1 MPPPLRLQRRMLPRA
16 RFRDRFFT
24 RQTAEAIAAP
34 SSIVTAGVGTAAGV
48 LLWGV
53 APPAALLGALA
64 YGGWVL
70 TRMPRNS
77 RSADVVI
84 DPQRLHD
91 PWRGY
96 VREALQAEQR
106 FDAAVGSTPPGPLRD
121 RLAEMGERVAE
132 AVNESWR
139 IANHGQQ
146 LELALGRFDPI
157 TQLER
162 RLAEA
167 RGDPQVAT
175 SVRRQI
181 DAYRRIEATAID
193 ARERLRLLDARLDE
207 TVANAVE
214 VGLRVGDPVEVGAL
228 DGDVESLV
236 TEMEALRR
244 GLEETAGLTSRG
256 ISAM

>member
-1 MPPPLRLQRRMLPRA
+1 MLPRA
-16 RFRDRFFT
+16 SFRDRFFT
-24 RQTAEAIAAP
+24 RETAEAIVAP
-34 SSIVTAGVGTAAGV
+34 SSIVTAGAGTAVGV
-48 LLWGV
+48 LLLGV
-53 APPAALLGALA
+53 SPLAAVLGAVA

-70 TRMPRNS
+70 TRMPRNP
-77 RSADVVI
+77 RTADVLI

-91 PWRGY
+91 PWRDH

-106 FDAAVGSTPPGPLRD
+106 FDAAVESTPEGPLRD
-121 RLAEMGERVAE
+121 RLAEMGARVSE

-157 TQLER
+157 DQLER
-162 RLAEA
+162 RLADA
-167 RGDPQVAT
+167 GGDQRVAT

-207 TVANAVE
+207 TVASAVE
-214 VGLRVGDPVEVGAL
+214 VSLRVGDPVEVGAL

-244 GLEETAGLTSRG
+244 GLEETAGLTARG
-256 ISAM
+256 VSAM

>member
-1 MPPPLRLQRRMLPRA
+1 MLPRA
-16 RFRDRFFT
+16 SFRDRFFT
-24 RQTAEAIAAP
+24 RQTAQAITAP
-34 SSIVTAGVGTAAGV
+34 SSIVTAGAGTAVGV
-48 LLWGV
+48 LLLGLT
-53 APPAALLGALA
+53 PPAALVGALA

-70 TRMPRNS
+70 TRMPRN
-77 RSADVVI
+77 ATDAEVLI

-106 FDAAVGSTPPGPLRD
+106 FDAAVESTPAGPLRD

-139 IANHGQQ
+139 IANHGQL

-157 TQLER
+157 DQLER
-162 RLAEA
+162 RLADA
-167 RGDPQVAT
+167 RGDQQLAT

-207 TVANAVE
+207 AVASAAE
-214 VGLRVGDPVEVGAL
+214 VGLRVGDPVEVGVL
-228 DGDVESLV
+228 DSDVESLV

-244 GLEETAGLTSRG
+244 GLEETAGLTARG
-256 ISAM
+256 ISAT